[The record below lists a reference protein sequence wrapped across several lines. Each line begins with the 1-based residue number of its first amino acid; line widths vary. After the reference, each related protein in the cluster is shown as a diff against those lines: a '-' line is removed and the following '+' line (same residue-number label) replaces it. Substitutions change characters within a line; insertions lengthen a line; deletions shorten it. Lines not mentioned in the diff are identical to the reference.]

1 MVPEMLNEDTTDA
14 SVKSCVVVLPVVGTD
29 GAVGLNV

>member
-1 MVPEMLNEDTTDA
+1 MLNEVTAED

-29 GAVGLNV
+29 GADGLKV